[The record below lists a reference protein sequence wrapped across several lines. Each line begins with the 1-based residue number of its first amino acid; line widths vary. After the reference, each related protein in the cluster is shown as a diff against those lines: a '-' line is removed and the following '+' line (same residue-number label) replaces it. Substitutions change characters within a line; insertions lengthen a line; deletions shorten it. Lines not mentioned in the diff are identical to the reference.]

1 MNEVEET
8 GEPQDASEDLCP
20 DCGKPD
26 GSFACKIRH
35 VNMNAGAANSK
46 REYDEYRRKLA
57 SYKRNG
63 I

>member
-1 MNEVEET
+1 MT
-8 GEPQDASEDLCP
+8 QDDTDEPQDEVVDLCP

-35 VNMNAGAANSK
+35 INMNAGEANSK
-46 REYDEYRRKLA
+46 REWEADRRKTA
-57 SYKRNG
+57 SFKRYG